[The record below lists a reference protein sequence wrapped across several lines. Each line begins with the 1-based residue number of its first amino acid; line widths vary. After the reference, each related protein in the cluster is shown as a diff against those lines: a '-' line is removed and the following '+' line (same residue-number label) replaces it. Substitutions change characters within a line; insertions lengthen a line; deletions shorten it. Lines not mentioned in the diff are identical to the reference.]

1 MRRLGQ
7 LLLHVRQ
14 LLDEGFE
21 VQLYDYFVG
30 TSDSSSE
37 RVEDVRFEGLSLRE
51 QVLRLQQIG
60 EELEEVKQQL
70 KELDVD

>member
-1 MRRLGQ
+1 
-7 LLLHVRQ
+7 
-14 LLDEGFE
+14 